1 MSNNALNPFVFVI
14 CQAGA
19 EAAARKEI
27 LELPGFRLA
36 FSLPGFLTFK
46 VEPGSLPERFS
57 LPVTLARTCGWSL
70 GKVSG
75 EEANQLVAEICQ
87 QDIWE
92 DCQHLH
98 VYERETVVPG
108 TKGFEPGTTILA
120 AEIGELFAMNDVLKT
135 RNIAVNRVAKVNQK
149 VIDVVLVKPNEW
161 WFGYHWTVTR
171 PSRWPGGV
179 PIFDTS
185 EAKASRAYYKL
196 KEALLW
202 SGIKIA
208 PGDVCA
214 EIGAAPGGACELL
227 LEMGAKVIAIDPAE
241 LEPEIEAHE
250 NLIYLRRRGH
260 EVKKKDFKDVK
271 WLLADL
277 NIAPKYSLDTVRDIV
292 AHEAVDIR
300 GLILTLKL
308 SEWEL
313 VGEVRAYL
321 ERVGQMG
328 FQVVKARQLAFN
340 RREFCLVAIKD
351 KFALRSGKRAKKKG

>member
-1 MSNNALNPFVFVI
+1 MSKNAVPSFVFVI

-46 VEPGSLPERFS
+46 VEPDSLPERFS
-57 LPVTLARTCGWSL
+57 LPVTLARTYGWSL

-75 EEANQLVAEICQ
+75 EDANQLVAEICRHEAW
-87 QDIWE
+87 DE
-92 DCQHLH
+92 CRHLH
-98 VYERETVVPG
+98 VYERESVTPG
-108 TKGFEPGTTILA
+108 TKGFEPGTTVLA
-120 AEIGELFAMNDVLKT
+120 ATIGELFANHEELKK
-135 RNIAVNRVAKVNQK
+135 RQVAINRVAQVDQK
-149 VIDVVLVKPNEW
+149 VFDVVLVKPNEW

-171 PSRWPGGV
+171 QSRWPGGV
-179 PIFDTS
+179 PIVDTS
-185 EAKASRAYYKL
+185 QERASRAYYKL

-208 PGDVCA
+208 AGDVCA

-250 NLIYLRRRGH
+250 NLTYVRRRGR

-277 NIAPKYSLDTVRDIV
+277 NIAPNYTLDTVRDIV
-292 AHEAVDIR
+292 AYEAVDIR

-308 SEWEL
+308 TDWEL
-313 VGEVRAYL
+313 VEQIPAYL
-321 ERVGQMG
+321 ERVRKMG
-328 FQVVKARQLAFN
+328 FQVAKARQLAFN
-340 RREFCLVAIKD
+340 RQEFCLVAIKD
-351 KFALRSGKRAKKKG
+351 KFALRAGKRAKKNL

>member
-1 MSNNALNPFVFVI
+1 MSANPVPSFVFVI

-19 EAAARKEI
+19 EAAARKEM
-27 LELPGFRLA
+27 LALPGIRLA

-46 VEPGSLPERFS
+46 VEPGSLPERFN
-57 LPVTLARTCGWSL
+57 LPVTLARTYGWSL

-75 EEANQLVAEICQ
+75 ENANQLVTEICRH
-87 QDIWE
+87 DAWA
-92 DCQHLH
+92 DCGHLH
-98 VYERETVVPG
+98 VYQRESVMPG

-120 AEIGELFAMNDVLKT
+120 AEIGQLFANNETLKAG
-135 RNIAVNRVAKVNQK
+135 NMVVNRVARADQK
-149 VIDVVLVKPNEW
+149 VFDVVLVKPIEW

-179 PIFDTS
+179 PIVDAS
-185 EAKASRAYYKL
+185 HDKASRAYYKL

-208 PGDVCA
+208 PGEVCA

-250 NLIYLRRRGH
+250 NLTYLRRRGH
-260 EVKKKDFKDVK
+260 EVKKKDYKSVK

-277 NIAPKYSLDTVRDIV
+277 NIAPKYTLDTVGDIV
-292 AHEAVDIR
+292 AHEAVAIR

-308 SEWEL
+308 SDWEL
-313 VGEVRAYL
+313 VEQIPAYL
-321 ERVGQMG
+321 DRVRKMG
-328 FQVVKARQLAFN
+328 FQVVKSRQLAFN
-340 RREFCLVAIKD
+340 RQEFCLVAIKD
-351 KFALRSGKRAKKKG
+351 KFALRSGSRTK